1 MRVTSVT
8 AFTAIALLSAAS
20 AHAETIAIT
29 GAKAWT
35 MTSATPVEN
44 ATIVVTD
51 GRIVSVTSGGSAP
64 SGARAIPARGR
75 VVTPGL
81 IDASTQIGLSEIGG
95 AGLNDESIAK
105 GPLGAAFDLSYA
117 VDANALTIQQARADG
132 VSRALLLPG
141 GSDSAPFAGRGV
153 LLHLLPGSDIVEQ
166 PRIVMAAEAGAGAA
180 SASGGSHGAPWQLIR
195 NALDESRAYG
205 KYSKNLAT
213 RDQLLNHL
221 DAAAIAPV
229 AEGKLPLVLEANRE
243 SDIRQ
248 VLALSRDYP
257 VRVILSGGAE
267 AWRVAKLL
275 ATARIPVILDPFDDL
290 PMTYDQLGARRDNAA
305 LLAAAG
311 VTLAF
316 SVSAQGIHRS
326 YNAGPAMREGAGVAV
341 ANGLAYHD
349 ALAAI
354 TVGPARILGIDR
366 RAGTFAPGSDAD
378 LVVWDGDPL
387 EPGTAPTLVM
397 MAGHEISLVTR
408 QTLLRDRYAPK
419 SK

>member
-1 MRVTSVT
+1 VRNVIARAIV
-8 AFTAIALLSAAS
+8 IALVFALP

-35 MTSATPVEN
+35 MTSSTPVEN

-51 GRIVSVTSGGSAP
+51 GRIVSVTPGGAIP
-64 SGARAIPARGR
+64 SGARAIAAEGR

-81 IDASTQIGLSEIGG
+81 IDAATQIGLSEIGG
-95 AGLNDESIAK
+95 AGLGDEAIAK

-117 VDANALTIQQARADG
+117 IDANALTIQQARADG
-132 VSRALLLPG
+132 VARALLLPG
-141 GSDSAPFAGRGV
+141 GSAGEPFEGRGV
-153 LLHLLPGSDIVEQ
+153 LLHLLPGADIVEL
-166 PRIVMAAEAGAGAA
+166 PRAVMSAGAGAGSA
-180 SASGGSHGAPWQLIR
+180 SASGGSRGATWQLIR
-195 NALDESRAYG
+195 NALDESRAYV
-205 KYSKNLAT
+205 KHSKNLAP

-229 AEGKLPLVLEANRE
+229 AEGKIPLVIEANRE

-248 VLALSRDYP
+248 ALALSHDYP
-257 VRVILSGGAE
+257 VRVILLGGAE

-275 ATARIPVILDPFDDL
+275 ADAHISVILDPFDEL
-290 PMTYDQLGARRDNAA
+290 PMSYDQLGARRDNAA
-305 LLAAAG
+305 LLAKAG

-341 ANGLAYHD
+341 ANGLSYFEG
-349 ALAAI
+349 LAAL
-354 TVGPARILGIDR
+354 TVGPARILGIER
-366 RAGTFAPGSDAD
+366 RAGTLASGSDAD

-387 EPGTAPTLVM
+387 EPSTAPTLVM
-397 MAGHEISLVTR
+397 LAGREVSLVTR
-408 QTLLRDRYAPK
+408 RTLLRDRYAPQ

>member
-1 MRVTSVT
+1 MRVLV
-8 AFTAIALLSAAS
+8 AVAALIFAVPAS
-20 AHAETIAIT
+20 AETVAIT
-29 GAKAWT
+29 GARAWP
-35 MTSATPVEN
+35 MTSSAPVEN
-44 ATIVVTD
+44 ATIVIAD
-51 GRIVSVTSGGSAP
+51 GRIVSVTSGGAVP
-64 SGARAIPARGR
+64 SGARAIAAEGR

-81 IDASTQIGLSEIGG
+81 IDAATQIGLSEIGG
-95 AGLNDESIAK
+95 AGLGDEAISK

-141 GSDSAPFAGRGV
+141 GSAGEPFEGRGA
-153 LLHLLPGSDIVEQ
+153 LLHLLPGADIVES
-166 PRIVMAAEAGAGAA
+166 PRVVMAADSGAGSA
-180 SASGGSHGAPWQLIR
+180 SASGGSRGGAWQLIR
-195 NALDESRAYG
+195 NALDESKAYPRH
-205 KYSKNLAT
+205 SKNLAP

-229 AEGKLPLVLEANRE
+229 AEGKMPLVIEANRE

-248 VLALSRDYP
+248 LLALSRDYP
-257 VRVILSGGAE
+257 VRLILLGGAE

-275 ATARIPVILDPFDDL
+275 ADARIPVILDPFDDL

-311 VTLAF
+311 VSFAL

-354 TVGPARILGIDR
+354 TVGPARILGIER
-366 RAGTFAPGSDAD
+366 RAGTLAPGSDAD

-387 EPGTAPTLVM
+387 EPSTAPTLVM
-397 MAGHEISLVTR
+397 LAGHEVSLVTR
-408 QTLLRDRYAPK
+408 QTLLRDRYARQ